1 MATIWDESNHT
12 NYLLIIRASAQ
23 NGNIVPELTLSMP
36 AKITLSSG
44 LDAISHAI
52 ESYWSKHTNRLWE
65 IAYRAI
71 ELIVQNL
78 REAIEEP
85 YNLII
90 RKIFVKL
97 HYWQD

>member
-1 MATIWDESNHT
+1 MAI
-12 NYLLIIRASAQ
+12 
-23 NGNIVPELTLSMP
+23 IVPELTLSMP

-52 ESYWSKHTNRLWE
+52 ESYWSKHTNPIVQE

-78 REAIEEP
+78 RKQLKS
-85 YNLII
+85 LIT
-90 RKIFVKL
+90 
-97 HYWQD
+97 

>member
-1 MATIWDESNHT
+1 
-12 NYLLIIRASAQ
+12 
-23 NGNIVPELTLSMP
+23 MP

-52 ESYWSKHTNRLWE
+52 ESYWSKHTNPIVQE

-78 REAIEEP
+78 GS
-85 YNLII
+85 N
-90 RKIFVKL
+90 
-97 HYWQD
+97 